1 MYKIIITNGKY
12 QNNFRGILKE
22 KLTVF
27 FGLWSFWL
35 TLDRTPDLRQSSLN
49 YYINYWKI
57 QYDVAD
63 DQIQDVSEEQI
74 WEL

>member
-63 DQIQDVSEEQI
+63 EQIQDVSEEQI